1 MGGSRPPLRP
11 PLPLHSPPSLRW
23 SRHCCED
30 ALRHVTRCHDAWCNF
45 PAILFPLP
53 PPPRRFVVL
62 ERSFQQHRR
71 RSIDFDCFRF
81 PNAALP
87 AFLRGFPP
95 GFTGF
100 YRVLLGFTGF
110 YRVFPVD
117 SHWFHPNFHL
127 LFRSL
132 ETLPCFGEL
141 FRSN

>member
-45 PAILFPLP
+45 PAILFPFP
-53 PPPRRFVVL
+53 PPPAGCCIGVD
-62 ERSFQQHRR
+62 
-71 RSIDFDCFRF
+71 RSISIAFDFLMPRCLRF
-81 PNAALP
+81 CEVFHLD
-87 AFLRGFPP
+87 LP

-100 YRVLLGFTGF
+100 YWVLPGFTGF

-132 ETLPCFGEL
+132 ETLPYFGEL
-141 FRSN
+141 F